1 MQKLLRFFFKIS
13 LGRIYFF
20 FIIIIIFGGK
30 LEAFNSSSKR
40 RFQL

>member
-13 LGRIYFF
+13 LGPIYF
-20 FIIIIIFGGK
+20 IIIIFGGK